1 MTRSLSLCCAVLGIS
16 LLLPSC
22 LVGSNRDIQTTG
34 AYISEQTL
42 AQIKPGQS
50 SQVVLDMLGEPTRRI
65 AMDEEGSQVWK
76 WTYSKT
82 VLDKGAVFLI
92 VKAETTTR
100 SDGSVYVEV
109 KDDKVVKTWRD

>member
-1 MTRSLSLCCAVLGIS
+1 MVRPLSLSGAVLGIS

-22 LVGSNRDIQTTG
+22 LVGSNRDIQTSGT
-34 AYISEQTL
+34 YVSEQTL
-42 AQIKPGQS
+42 EQIKPGQT
-50 SQVVLDMLGEPTRRI
+50 SQVVLDLLGEPTKRI

-100 SDGSVYVEV
+100 SDGSVFVEL